1 MGNDRGRGEQ
11 EIRELRS
18 KMWSTVQERRH
29 SVVKVFPASFQDLES
44 EDQECELM
52 LFGEV
57 TLQTKDGQ
65 SQVVPWAGHV
75 VLKKDKTGEKE
86 ECKFAHYRV

>member
-1 MGNDRGRGEQ
+1 
-11 EIRELRS
+11 
-18 KMWSTVQERRH
+18 MWTTVQERRH

-65 SQVVPWAGHV
+65 FLVV
-75 VLKKDKTGEKE
+75 
-86 ECKFAHYRV
+86 